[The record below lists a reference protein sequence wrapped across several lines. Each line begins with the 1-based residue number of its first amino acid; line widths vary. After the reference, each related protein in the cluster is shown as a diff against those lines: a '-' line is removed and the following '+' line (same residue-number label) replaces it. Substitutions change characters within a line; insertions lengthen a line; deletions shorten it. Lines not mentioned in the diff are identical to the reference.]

1 MVRLSGCLLLIVL
14 LSATLLLGGC
24 SKDEVAKPVESDSAI
39 VGNWIKMAP
48 YPQTITRTLTL
59 KSDHR
64 YESDFTGDGTID
76 VSGEYSL
83 SGNQITFQDKAGAHA
98 CPDMKGMYNFSVAEN
113 QLQFSLIKDECKG
126 RAHAILEIWIAED
139 YQQAIGAYTQRIKSN
154 PGDVPAYFNR
164 ARLKAVSQD
173 HEGALRDYNKAI
185 ELKPT
190 HAKAFAGRAHIKSL
204 FLQDYE
210 GALRDYDNAIAS
222 GPRLENAYVNRG
234 FVRHHLADNEGA
246 CSDWKKALELGFLP
260 AEEIIEEY
268 CQ

>member
-1 MVRLSGCLLLIVL
+1 MVKSSACLVLIVL

-48 YPQTITRTLTL
+48 YPQTATRTLTL
-59 KSDHR
+59 KSDNS

-83 SGNQITFQDKAGAHA
+83 SGNQITFQDRTGEHA

-126 RAHAILEIWIAED
+126 RAHAILGAWIVEE
-139 YQQAIGAYTQRIKSN
+139 YQQAIGVYTQRIKSN
-154 PGDVPAYFNR
+154 PGDVRAYFNR
-164 ARLKAVSQD
+164 ARLKTVSQD

-210 GALRDYDNAIAS
+210 GALRDYDNAIAL

-260 AEEIIEEY
+260 AEEIIEE
-268 CQ
+268 